1 MRFKKSQC
9 KIIITHLVLLQ
20 NCITHGKEFEKTDF
34 LEFEW
39 KAPNISVGDLI
50 FSATVVKSFEE
61 FWVNNSVLLRAAVQV
76 NSNNSIE
83 PPQVKLF
90 K

>member
-1 MRFKKSQC
+1 M
-9 KIIITHLVLLQ
+9 VLLQ
-20 NCITHGKEFEKTDF
+20 NCVTHGKEFEKTES